1 MRSVQARLAWANIRK
16 RKSSTATLFLLI
28 LLAVVLLN
36 IGLSV
41 TLKLNS
47 FQEQKMAELQTPDLI
62 SYFADNGQLKEHEAL
77 VESYPYTDQWENEP
91 VLLLS
96 EVNLKYGPNDITSGL
111 LILNAEQQR
120 TIAPFKPISPVKTG
134 DTELIYPP
142 YILHVGGGYQ
152 VGDNLTFTY
161 EQAVYTY
168 KIGGFIEEPLT
179 GTFTNGA
186 LKVFLSDKSY
196 KELAERTGTAARFNL
211 LSATLTDPAKAE
223 KLSQLLGEQLTASGT
238 KGTFAVMSAESG
250 ITGNRVLVNFLTA
263 ILIVFALIMVVISL
277 IVIRFQIL
285 EHIEDN
291 MQNIGVLKANGY
303 TSRQII
309 SALLLQFM
317 MISLSAAIPGIAAT
331 AWVMPFAGNLI
342 SSSIGLMWPTTF
354 GMLSA
359 ALSVAVVTGMVVLVT
374 LLSSKRI
381 RTITPIAALQSGIL
395 AHNFKKN
402 RVPLEHF
409 PFGVH
414 FGLGLKTLILQ
425 TKQNVM
431 ILVIVAG
438 LTFSSIACSILN
450 FNFTDD
456 TSAVLN
462 LVGFEQSDFMLTLN
476 SGRLQP
482 ELAAKVESMDGVR
495 KITLLDTM
503 AASIHDTGFTLK
515 VSNDFDTL
523 ETKTVYKGR
532 QPIYDNEIAVSGII
546 AKREHKTIGDQIE
559 VSINGV
565 MGTYLITGLSQQ
577 INQLGMVA
585 TMTDAGLQRLL
596 PDYAPGTLNVY
607 LQEGSDPNVFVQE
620 LEQSFP
626 GQWSVANVQE
636 MLQSTLSTFNAAVS
650 SITAVITAV
659 TILVVSLI
667 LYLVIKTL
675 ILKRKREFGIL
686 RGLGY
691 TTFNLMLQIAF
702 SMLPVIVIGVLL
714 GSLLGYFYSNS
725 AFVLLLSSLGIYN
738 VQFAVSLPQV
748 LFLNLVIIAAA
759 LIVSLLVSSRIRKI
773 SVYGLITD

>member
-1 MRSVQARLAWANIRK
+1 MQARLAWANIRK

-47 FQEQKMAELQTPDLI
+47 FQAQKMAELQTPDLI

-96 EVNLKYGPNDITSGL
+96 EVTLKYGPNDITSGL

-120 TIAPFKPISPVKTG
+120 TMAPFKSISPVNTG

-142 YILHVGGGYQ
+142 YTLHVGGGYQ

-211 LSATLTDPAKAE
+211 LSVNMTDPAKAE

-250 ITGNRVLVNFLTA
+250 IAGNRVLVNFLTA

-285 EHIEDN
+285 EHIEEN

-317 MISLSAAIPGIAAT
+317 LISLSAAIPGIAAT
-331 AWVMPFAGNLI
+331 AWAMPFAGNLI
-342 SSSIGLMWPTTF
+342 SSSIGLMWPTAF

-359 ALSVAVVTGMVVLVT
+359 ALSVAVITGMVMLVT

-476 SGRLQP
+476 NGRLQP

-596 PDYAPGTLNVY
+596 PDYTPGTLNVY
-607 LQEGSDPNVFVQE
+607 LQEDSDPNGFVQE

-626 GQWSVANVQE
+626 GQWSVANVQD

-659 TILVVSLI
+659 TVLVVSLI

-759 LIVSLLVSSRIRKI
+759 LIVSLLVSSRIRRI

>member
-1 MRSVQARLAWANIRK
+1 MQARLAWANIRK

-47 FQEQKMAELQTPDLI
+47 FQAQKMAELQTPDLI

-96 EVNLKYGPNDITSGL
+96 EVTLKYGPNDITSGL

-120 TIAPFKPISPVKTG
+120 TMAPFKSISPVKTG

-142 YILHVGGGYQ
+142 YTLHVGGGYQ

-211 LSATLTDPAKAE
+211 LSVNMTDPAKAE

-250 ITGNRVLVNFLTA
+250 IAGNRVLVNFLTA

-285 EHIEDN
+285 EHIEEN

-317 MISLSAAIPGIAAT
+317 LISLSAAIPGIAAT
-331 AWVMPFAGNLI
+331 AWAMPFAGNLI
-342 SSSIGLMWPTTF
+342 SSSIGLMWPTAF

-359 ALSVAVVTGMVVLVT
+359 ALSVAVITGMVMLVT

-476 SGRLQP
+476 NGRLQP
-482 ELAAKVESMDGVR
+482 ELAAKVQSMDGVR

-503 AASIHDTGFTLK
+503 AASINDTGFTLK

-759 LIVSLLVSSRIRKI
+759 LIVSLLVSSRIRRI